1 MHLRFNSKLSSLSGK
16 NEPDNHSRLDARVG
30 VPFAMVKVMGFCD
43 LHILGRAWLLY
54 VAEDLFAASFIMI
67 RVFLKWMMIMFMMV

>member
-1 MHLRFNSKLSSLSGK
+1 
-16 NEPDNHSRLDARVG
+16 
-30 VPFAMVKVMGFCD
+30 MVKVMGFCD

-67 RVFLKWMMIMFMMV
+67 RVFFEMDDDYVHDGLGCVNLVLIICY